1 MQLVAV
7 VVALQGE
14 RLLIDRVTIAA
25 LAAFRLF

>member
-1 MQLVAV
+1 